1 MNVKLRGSIYC
12 IVRRVPRR
20 FASVEERKTVW
31 ISLKTDSLSLAMEK
45 APSVWAKM
53 LDSWEARLERR
64 QSMADIA
71 PGPFGQGLR
80 ISPVQVIWAFNII
93 DVEM

>member
-1 MNVKLRGSIYC
+1 MCKEGAICKAVEMEFGQMVFAGSRSTRGCLPDNREI
-12 IVRRVPRR
+12 
-20 FASVEERKTVW
+20 
-31 ISLKTDSLSLAMEK
+31 
-45 APSVWAKM
+45 
-53 LDSWEARLERR
+53 LERR